1 MKIKWDPKARASFRQ
16 VARYVNTK
24 FGRKARQE
32 FMKRVK
38 DTENLIRQSPN
49 VGPIDPLFASHAATY
64 RSIIINGL
72 NKMVYRVDDDV
83 IYIVA
88 FWDTRMEPN
97 EQRDQT
103 IARNESDESRER
115 STEGQPEEQA
125 ARVK

>member
-88 FWDTRMEPN
+88 FWDTRMEP
-97 EQRDQT
+97 
-103 IARNESDESRER
+103 
-115 STEGQPEEQA
+115 EEQA
-125 ARVK
+125 TRVK